1 MSRASKNTHTEL
13 VQYEDH
19 LPTAFRSAFDATKK
33 ALSMTCTRC
42 DTKDE
47 PTTFYITCTNGCVSC
62 DMCPKVFKDEEFF
75 CKMKMGESKCTHRGC
90 QAEAL
95 PKPVENSAYKTAKS
109 VLKEVDAA
117 LIHGVSVIKDKG
129 YVTKAMEEG
138 EEAPDWVPIPPK
150 EALLKA
156 KTEIAATVM
165 KMKSEGKKQSEI
177 DAYLCGDS
185 KAVEEEEE
193 EEEEEPEEPATKR
206 ARKELTPEQLAR
218 KEARKEEN
226 RRKREETK
234 RENTRRLNE
243 YPFLK
248 ENYLK
253 LKNTIKEA
261 RQLLLSTMDPDDVT
275 NILGE
280 EEDDS
285 SDDES
290 ELAVPTADDED

>member
-1 MSRASKNTHTEL
+1 
-13 VQYEDH
+13 
-19 LPTAFRSAFDATKK
+19 
-33 ALSMTCTRC
+33 MTCSRC
-42 DTKDE
+42 DTKTE
-47 PTTFYITCTNGCVSC
+47 PTTFYITCVKGCVSC
-62 DMCPKVFKDEEFF
+62 DMCPKMFENDVFF
-75 CKMKMGESKCTHRGC
+75 CKMKEGVSKCTHRGC

-95 PKPVENSAYKTAKS
+95 PMPVENSAYKVAKG

-117 LIHGVSVIKDKG
+117 LINGISVMKDKG
-129 YVTKAMEEG
+129 YVTEAMEKG

-193 EEEEEPEEPATKR
+193 EEKEKSEEHTGKR
-206 ARKELTPEQLAR
+206 PRKELTPEQLASR
-218 KEARKEEN
+218 EAKKEKN
-226 RRKREETK
+226 RREREETK
-234 RENTRRLNE
+234 QENARRLNE

-253 LKNTIKEA
+253 LKNTMKEA
-261 RQLLLSTMDPDDVT
+261 REYLSQTMDKDEVSM
-275 NILGE
+275 ILG
-280 EEDDS
+280 DDEPDE

-290 ELAVPTADDED
+290 DLAVPMADDED